1 MNLKTQVTILEALD
15 TQAAQLEQTIAELD
29 ANLPTRLL
37 LKYKQ
42 FFMNLGKRIH
52 SQGLFWE
59 TIDPDV
65 DKVELKILAS
75 DTYGECE
82 LETIIEQLL
91 FNQGIIYILEVVASA
106 YAPTSIFM
114 AFEKCANFDINGVI
128 SQLQTIGFTIEHID
142 RIS

>member
-91 FNQGIIYILEVVASA
+91 FNQGIIYIRS
-106 YAPTSIFM
+106 SCI
-114 AFEKCANFDINGVI
+114 GVCTNKHI
-128 SQLQTIGFTIEHID
+128 YGIRKMRKLRYKRRHFTATD
-142 RIS
+142 NRFYY